1 MASPTRLDTPRLV
14 LRPLT
19 AADFEPFFARL
30 VCDPV
35 VMAYFH
41 AYTAPLPEAERRART
56 QRDFFDHF
64 ADGQARFGYVCWA
77 VTARAPVA
85 TAAGAPIVAAG
96 ELLGWAGVVT
106 PALSDPT
113 LGPELAYM
121 LATALHRRGMA
132 TEAAAVVL
140 ADAYTRYGL
149 ATLHAVVDAP
159 NGASRRVLEK
169 LGFAD
174 GGRVQVYGSDEM
186 ILYTHARNEAASDT

>member
-1 MASPTRLDTPRLV
+1 MR
-14 LRPLT
+14 
-19 AADFEPFFARL
+19 
-30 VCDPV
+30 
-35 VMAYFH
+35 
-41 AYTAPLPEAERRART
+41 TAPLAVDASRLTNVVA
-56 QRDFFDHF
+56 DKHF
-64 ADGQARFGYVCWA
+64 LK
-77 VTARAPVA
+77 
-85 TAAGAPIVAAG
+85 AAAPIVTPC

-106 PALSDPT
+106 PALSEPT

-121 LATALHRRGMA
+121 LATALHGRGMA
-132 TEAAAVVL
+132 TEAAGVVL

>member
-121 LATALHRRGMA
+121 LATALHGRGMA

>member
-1 MASPTRLDTPRLV
+1 M

-35 VMAYFH
+35 VMVYYH
-41 AYTAPLPEAERRART
+41 AYAALLTEAERRART

-64 ADGQARFGYVCWA
+64 ADGQARFGYLCWA

-85 TAAGAPIVAAG
+85 NAAGAPIIAAG
-96 ELLGWAGVVT
+96 DLLGCAAVVT
-106 PALSDPT
+106 PALGDVA

-121 LATALHRRGMA
+121 LAAALHGRGMA
-132 TEAAAVVL
+132 TEAAGAVL
-140 ADAYTRYGL
+140 ADAYPRYGL
-149 ATLHAVVDAP
+149 AALHAVVDAP
-159 NGASRRVLEK
+159 NGASRRVLQK

-174 GGRVQVYGSDEM
+174 RGRVQVYGSDEM
-186 ILYTHARNEAASDT
+186 ILYTHARNDAARDAPRGAV